1 MKNLKLGIKLIGGF
15 TLVALIVLTVSI
27 FGINGIM
34 KVNSHVQE
42 IGHVRLPSVENLLI
56 VKNEASGIRIA
67 LRSLLNPRMPKAD
80 RDRQYQN
87 IERSR
92 TTYREAWS
100 IYEALPHTEEESAVW
115 NRFVPA
121 WNAWANYN
129 NGYLEE
135 SKEID
140 QTDILNPDAYMARIN
155 GFIIDHYILMDN
167 LSQLLLTGK
176 QFTGGA
182 DPTACNFGKWL
193 ATYSTT
199 NQVIQNLAREIT
211 TYHNPFHTD
220 VTRLRQLVQNGQR
233 TEAVRLFE
241 NSIKPNAEKVF
252 EVFAAM
258 EAEADRVAGLYDTM
272 SQEALTTAV
281 QLQNASVT
289 LLEELV
295 QINDTSAEQAITQAV
310 SDGAQA
316 QAVALIGMIV
326 GVILA
331 LFLGVT
337 LTLGITKP
345 VALGVNFAARMAAG
359 DMTGDLAVNQKDEI
373 GILADALRNMQE
385 KLIDVI
391 STVQTAT
398 GNVSSGSQEMSGTAQ
413 QMSQGA
419 TEQAASAEE
428 VSSSVEE
435 MTSTI
440 KQNADNALATEGMAR
455 KAASDAGSGAEAV
468 TKAVAAMK
476 DIAAKIN
483 IIEEIARQTN
493 LLALNAAI
501 EAARAGEAGK
511 GFAVV
516 ASEVRKLAE
525 RSQTAAGEIL
535 SLSKTSVDVAEEA
548 GKSILQ
554 VAPDISKTADLVAEI
569 SAASREQSVGVDQ
582 IAKAVTQLDT
592 VIQQNAS
599 ASEEMASMAE
609 ELSSQAEQLSEAIS
623 YFKINAGSGGQIKQ
637 LSGGQDSSNKK
648 HSVNVA
654 HASRQS
660 AASSGAASRAGS
672 SGKTAITLRSEKVS
686 GAVDDDDFE
695 EF

>member
-1 MKNLKLGIKLIGGF
+1 MKNLKLGVKLIGGF
-15 TLVALIVLTVSI
+15 SLVALIVLIVSVV
-27 FGINGIM
+27 GIM
-34 KVNSHVQE
+34 GIIQVNNHVEE
-42 IGHVRLPSVENLLI
+42 IGHVRLPSIESLLETKVEGS
-56 VKNEASGIRIA
+56 AIRIA
-67 LRSLLNPRMPKAD
+67 LRSLLNPRMPQAD

-87 IERSR
+87 IDAAR
-92 TTYREAWS
+92 TRYRAAWAVYEPLPQTPEEA
-100 IYEALPHTEEESAVW
+100 ALW

-121 WNAWANYN
+121 WNTWAAYN
-129 NGYLEE
+129 NSFLER

-140 QTDILNPDAYMARIN
+140 RTNILNPDAYIARIN
-155 GFIIDHYILMDN
+155 GFIIDHYVLMDN
-167 LSQLLLTGK
+167 ISQFLLTGE
-176 QFTGGA
+176 QFTGGT
-182 DPTACNFGKWL
+182 DPTACNFGRWL
-193 ATYSTT
+193 ATYTTT

-220 VTRLRQLVQNGQR
+220 VTRIRQLVQAGNR
-233 TEAVRLFE
+233 AEALRLFE
-241 NSIKPNAEKVF
+241 TSIKPNAQKVF
-252 EVFAAM
+252 EIFGAM
-258 EAEADRVAGLYDTM
+258 EAEAARVAVLYDTM
-272 SQEALTTAV
+272 SNDALTTAV
-281 QLQNASVT
+281 QLQNAAVT
-289 LLEELV
+289 LLDELV
-295 QINDTSAEQAITQAV
+295 HINEVTAEEAI
-310 SDGAQA
+310 A
-316 QAVALIGMIV
+316 QAVRDGARAQAIALGGLII

-345 VALGVNFAARMAAG
+345 VALGVGFATRMAAG
-359 DMTGDLAVNQKDEI
+359 DMTGDLAVHQKDEI

-440 KQNADNALATEGMAR
+440 KQNADNAQATEGMAR
-455 KAASDAGSGAEAV
+455 KAAGDANTGAEAV
-468 TKAVAAMK
+468 SKAVSAMK

-535 SLSKTSVDVAEEA
+535 SLSKTSVEVAEEA

-582 IAKAVTQLDT
+582 IARAVTQLDT

-623 YFKINAGSGGQIKQ
+623 YFKINTDSSGMTRQVSGGQG
-637 LSGGQDSSNKK
+637 SPKK
-648 HSVNVA
+648 HAVNVA
-654 HASRQS
+654 HAGRKT
-660 AASSGAASRAGS
+660 AAPPAVTARNGS
-672 SGKTAITLRSEKVS
+672 SSRTAITLRAGK
-686 GAVDDDDFE
+686 ANQTVDDDDFE

>member
-1 MKNLKLGIKLIGGF
+1 MKNLKLGVKLIGGF
-15 TLVALIVLTVSI
+15 SLVALIVLIVSVV
-27 FGINGIM
+27 GIM
-34 KVNSHVQE
+34 GIMQVNGHVQE
-42 IGHVRLPSVENLLI
+42 IGHVRLPGTTSLLETKVEGG
-56 VKNEASGIRIA
+56 AIRIA
-67 LRSLLNPRMPKAD
+67 LRSLLNPRMPQAD

-87 IERSR
+87 IEGSR
-92 TTYREAWS
+92 TRYREARAL
-100 IYEALPHTEEESAVW
+100 YETLPHTQEEAAVW

-121 WNAWANYN
+121 WDSWVAYN
-129 NGYLEE
+129 NGFLER
-135 SKEID
+135 SKEIER
-140 QTDILNPDAYMARIN
+140 TDILNPDAYIARIN
-155 GFIIDHYILMDN
+155 GFIIDHYVLMDN
-167 LSQLLLTGK
+167 LSQLLLTGE
-176 QFTGGA
+176 QFTGGT
-182 DPTACNFGKWL
+182 DPTACNFGRWL
-193 ATYSTT
+193 ATYTTT
-199 NQVIQNLAREIT
+199 NQVIQNLARQIP

-220 VTRLRQLVQNGQR
+220 ITRLRQLVQAGNR
-233 TEAVRLFE
+233 AEAMRIFE
-241 NSIKPNAEKVF
+241 NSIKPNARKVF
-252 EVFAAM
+252 EIFGAM
-258 EAEADRVAGLYDTM
+258 EAEANRVAGLYDSM
-272 SQEALTTAV
+272 STDALTTAV
-281 QLQNASVT
+281 QLQNAAVT
-289 LLEELV
+289 LLDELV
-295 QINDTSAEQAITQAV
+295 HINEATAEEAIAQAV
-310 SDGAQA
+310 SDGARA
-316 QAVALIGMIV
+316 QAVALGGLII

-345 VALGVNFAARMAAG
+345 VSLGVGFATRMAEG
-359 DMTGDLAVNQKDEI
+359 DMTGDLAVHQKDEI

-440 KQNADNALATEGMAR
+440 KQNADNAQATESMAR
-455 KAASDAGSGAEAV
+455 KAAGDANTGAEAV
-468 TKAVAAMK
+468 SKAVSAMK

-535 SLSKTSVDVAEEA
+535 SLSNSSVAVAEQA

-582 IAKAVTQLDT
+582 IARAVTQLDT

-609 ELSSQAEQLSEAIS
+609 ELSSQAEQLSEAIA
-623 YFKINAGSGGQIKQ
+623 YFKINTDNSGFTRQ
-637 LSGGQDSSNKK
+637 LPGRQGEARTHRAVS
-648 HSVNVA
+648 VA
-654 HASRQS
+654 HVSKKPVTSASTTTRDG
-660 AASSGAASRAGS
+660 SSTKTALTLR
-672 SGKTAITLRSEKVS
+672 SGKTNQS
-686 GAVDDDDFE
+686 VDDDDFE